1 MAAGRKTGGR
11 KKGTP
16 NKLTGEVK
24 AMILAA
30 LDKVGGVDYLA
41 RQANENPGPFLSLVG
56 RVMPLQL
63 GNYPSSPLPGLDPL
77 GNDRM
82 RALLEGSLPIKAVPA
97 PDKDKGS

>member
-1 MAAGRKTGGR
+1 MATGKKTG
-11 KKGTP
+11 GTP
-16 NKLTGEVK
+16 NKLKGEVK

-41 RQANENPGPFLSLVG
+41 RQANPNPAVFLSLVG
-56 RVMPLQL
+56 RVMPLQF
-63 GNYPSSPLPGLDPL
+63 GNDPSSPLLRVDPL